1 MAILID
7 LGAFTKPAQGE
18 ARFTAALQ
26 QAKEKGATAHP
37 VLKWVETAG
46 IKKPTL
52 AFDMN
57 VIRERM
63 RWLAGLS
70 NSFSVTPLLAVKS
83 CTDSAFLQM
92 ANNYLGGFDVSNLA
106 EYSALPA
113 DLQGR
118 LVSVTS
124 PAVIENQDSYR
135 SKGNELIITVDS
147 QLQLD
152 QHLSQPEPCD
162 YMLRIQGSSLLAD
175 ARPTDPASSP
185 VNRFGFT
192 VDEASRLLKAP
203 WMKNNLPVGFQ
214 VHHGSEA
221 NQFSTYKTIINGLA
235 KLAGLLASPPRI
247 INLGGGWHCLNQQ
260 EFGDV
265 LGDAR
270 RLFPDPVAILM
281 EPGRWYSQ
289 SSGFAVGSIVN
300 ISRAGEVI
308 RCTLDLSAKSH
319 LRWSHPRLLHM
330 FEPDHDKK
338 CVVQFYGPSCYES
351 DLIGKYYLPYS
362 TDVLKDSGLS
372 YRRKVVFSNVSTYSR
387 EWNTSFNGVPL
398 ADVQWIGGQE
408 SAF

>member
-1 MAILID
+1 MTILIELEQFRKPG
-7 LGAFTKPAQGE
+7 LGESRFASALERARSNNISSHPILSWIE
-18 ARFTAALQ
+18 AA
-26 QAKEKGATAHP
+26 E
-37 VLKWVETAG
+37 
-46 IKKPTL
+46 INKPTL
-52 AFDMN
+52 TFDMS
-57 VIRERM
+57 VIGERM
-63 RWLAGLS
+63 HWLAGLS
-70 NSFSVTPLLAVKS
+70 NSLSVTPLLAVKS

-92 ANNYLGGFDVSNLA
+92 ANNCLGGFDVSNLT

-135 SKGNELIITVDS
+135 SKGNELIITLDS

-152 QHLSQPEPCD
+152 QHLAQPQPCD
-162 YMLRIQGSSLLAD
+162 YLLRIQGSSLLAD
-175 ARPTDPASSP
+175 ARPADPAYYP
-185 VNRFGFT
+185 VTRFGFT
-192 VDEASRLLKAP
+192 VDEAAMLLKAP

-221 NQFSTYKTIINGLA
+221 NQLSTYKTIVSGLA
-235 KLAGLLASPPRI
+235 KLAGMLSSPPRS

-260 EFGDV
+260 EISDI

-270 RLFPDPVAILM
+270 KLFPEPCSILL
-281 EPGRWYSQ
+281 EPGRWYAQ
-289 SSGFAVGSIVN
+289 SAGFAVGRIVN

-330 FEPDHDKK
+330 FEPQHNRK

-362 TDVLKDSGLS
+362 TDVIKDSGLN
-372 YRRKVVFSNVSTYSR
+372 YGQKVVFSNVSTYSR
-387 EWNTSFNGVPL
+387 EWNASFNGVPL
-398 ADVQWIGGQE
+398 ADVEWIGI
-408 SAF
+408 

>member
-18 ARFTAALQ
+18 ARFAAALQ
-26 QAKEKGATAHP
+26 QAKERGATAHP
-37 VLKWVETAG
+37 VLNWMETAG
-46 IKKPTL
+46 INKPTL

-63 RWLAGLS
+63 RWLASLA

-92 ANNYLGGFDVSNLA
+92 ANNCLGGFDVSNST
-106 EYSALPA
+106 EYSALPV

-135 SKGNELIITVDS
+135 SKGNDLIITLDS

-152 QHLSQPEPCD
+152 QHLSQPQPCD
-162 YMLRIQGSSLLAD
+162 YMLRIQGSSLLKD
-175 ARPTDPASSP
+175 ATPADPAYYP
-185 VNRFGFT
+185 VTRFGFS
-192 VDEASRLLKAP
+192 VDEAARLLKAP

-221 NQFSTYKTIINGLA
+221 NQPSTYKTIICGLA
-235 KLAGLLASPPRI
+235 KLAGLLASPPRF

-260 EFGDV
+260 KFSDI

-270 RLFPDPVAILM
+270 KLFPEPCSILL
-281 EPGRWYSQ
+281 EPGRWYAQ
-289 SSGFAVGSIVN
+289 NAGFAVGRIVN
-300 ISRAGEVI
+300 ISRAGEVV

-319 LRWSHPRLLHM
+319 LRWSHPKLLHR

-362 TDVLKDSGLS
+362 TDALKDSGLA
-372 YRRKVVFSNVSTYSR
+372 YGKKIAFSNVSTYSG

-398 ADVQWIGGQE
+398 AEVAWIGG
-408 SAF
+408 